1 MNLAF
6 DPLNCPLQG
15 RFLIEASAGTG
26 KTYTLTLLYLR
37 LLLGGWVKGAAPET
51 PQRDI
56 TQILVV
62 TFTKPATLELRGA
75 YSPADLSTALRSAKK
90 RHNPS

>member
-1 MNLAF
+1 M
-6 DPLNCPLQG
+6 QG

-37 LLLGGWVKGAAPET
+37 LLLGGWVKGATET

-62 TFTKPATLELRGA
+62 TFTKPATLELRERIRLRI
-75 YSPADLSTALRSAKK
+75 YQLRCALQK
-90 RHNPS
+90 RYNLP